1 MTDGSCFRLLL
12 VFIMVQPH
20 SLVFPAI
27 LAFNI
32 LCSATNVLPRAAHAA
47 PELPA
52 FVELHDVIIG
62 KRDSL
67 DFRNALQ
74 PRTIFPASPPQERI
88 FANSSSVI
96 TKRTLLG
103 LRQSTCDAGYNLCD
117 GELPLANPII
127 SCRLLM
133 IAISKSPNDA
143 APTAAAT
150 ANAATTAP
158 A

>member
-1 MTDGSCFRLLL
+1 
-12 VFIMVQPH
+12 MVQSH
-20 SLVFPAI
+20 SLVFPTI
-27 LAFNI
+27 LAFNV

-52 FVELHDVIIG
+52 FVEPHDVIIE
-62 KRDSL
+62 KRDGL

-88 FANSSSVI
+88 FANSSSAI

-117 GELPLANPII
+117 GQLPLANPSI
-127 SCRLLM
+127 SCQLLL
-133 IAISKSPNDA
+133 IALSKSPDYA

-150 ANAATTAP
+150 ANAAMTAP

>member
-1 MTDGSCFRLLL
+1 MTDGSCFWLLL
-12 VFIMVQPH
+12 AFIMVQSH

-27 LAFNI
+27 LAFNV
-32 LCSATNVLPRAAHAA
+32 LCSATDVLPRAAHAA

-62 KRDSL
+62 KRDGL

-88 FANSSSVI
+88 FANSSSVV

-117 GELPLANPII
+117 GELPLANPSI
-127 SCRLLM
+127 SCQLLL
-133 IAISKSPNDA
+133 IALSKSPNDA

-150 ANAATTAP
+150 ANAVMTAP